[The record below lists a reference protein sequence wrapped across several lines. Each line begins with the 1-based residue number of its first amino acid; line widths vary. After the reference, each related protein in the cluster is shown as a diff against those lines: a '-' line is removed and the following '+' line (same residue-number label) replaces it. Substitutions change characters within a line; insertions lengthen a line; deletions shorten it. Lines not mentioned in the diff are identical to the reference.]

1 MLIPIVLG
9 ALVVFF
15 VVSFFVD
22 RYRKRHRV
30 DGWLSEKDRLGAL
43 EVENRIVETEGRVI
57 EQGGGLPPVWWH
69 R

>member
-1 MLIPIVLG
+1 MLIPIVVG
-9 ALVVFF
+9 ALVAFV

-30 DGWLSEKDRLGAL
+30 DGWLSETDRLDAL

-57 EQGGGLPPVWWH
+57 ENGGGLPPTWG